1 MFWCS
6 SILHLHD
13 LYVDIN
19 QEWILKHY
27 RYADIKYCYFSFHRG
42 KNSFLL
48 NELFYALFSLKMFE
62 ESLIR
67 VLKLDSWCHQLDTC
81 MVHTHKYVN
90 RINIRDLSEKIDSQ
104 QKKTFNRWIF
114 SLLASFLQIDKK
126 EWENKFYLWKPTMES
141 NCRIHA
147 KTIICWYRVSHFV
160 NLSILERNKS

>member
-1 MFWCS
+1 MLVVIKNEFKNIISMSISIMVAIHFIEEKIVSYEMS
-6 SILHLHD
+6 S
-13 LYVDIN
+13 
-19 QEWILKHY
+19 
-27 RYADIKYCYFSFHRG
+27 FTF
-42 KNSFLL
+42 FLL
-48 NELFYALFSLKMFE
+48 KMLK

-126 EWENKFYLWKPTMES
+126 EWEKKFYLWKPTMES

-147 KTIICWYRVSHFV
+147 KTMIRWIEVKYIKMYKIS
-160 NLSILERNKS
+160 

>member
-1 MFWCS
+1 MS
-6 SILHLHD
+6 SFTSL
-13 LYVDIN
+13 
-19 QEWILKHY
+19 
-27 RYADIKYCYFSFHRG
+27 
-42 KNSFLL
+42 
-48 NELFYALFSLKMFE
+48 LKMLE

-126 EWENKFYLWKPTMES
+126 EWKNKFYLWKPKMES

-147 KTIICWYRVSHFV
+147 KTMICWYKAFHFV
-160 NLSILERNKS
+160 NLSILECYIIYFSQCGFKTKVVSFGKLT